1 MLNITE
7 SKQAVKHRPSGSM
20 EVTLGTTLSS
30 LLLDRFTISLVPTVI
45 IAEMGTEFGKARE
58 LEVAASARV
67 DGSASVVRHVN
78 AQLVEIDK
86 RLVALGTRVLFLLVL
101 LRHVQPACTAQALN
115 LLPSPI
121 TTVPLNY
128 RVPS

>member
-1 MLNITE
+1 
-7 SKQAVKHRPSGSM
+7 M
-20 EVTLGTTLSS
+20 EVTLGTTVSS
-30 LLLDRFTISLVPTVI
+30 LLLVRFTISLVPTVI

-86 RLVALGTRVLFLLVL
+86 
-101 LRHVQPACTAQALN
+101 
-115 LLPSPI
+115 
-121 TTVPLNY
+121 
-128 RVPS
+128 